1 MSVIG
6 RLDEQVNDIL
16 ISPLEKE
23 RRRKPDGEPEAPPDD
38 QAGTQQ
44 ALTIARPQNRASA
57 GKHESSE
64 RASSERD
71 ELPVWLL

>member
-23 RRRKPDGEPEAPPDD
+23 RRSRRDSEPEAPEDER
-38 QAGTQQ
+38 ARTQE
-44 ALTIARPQNRASA
+44 ALTTWQTRDEASDS
-57 GKHESSE
+57 KHKSSE
-64 RASSERD
+64 HASSDRD